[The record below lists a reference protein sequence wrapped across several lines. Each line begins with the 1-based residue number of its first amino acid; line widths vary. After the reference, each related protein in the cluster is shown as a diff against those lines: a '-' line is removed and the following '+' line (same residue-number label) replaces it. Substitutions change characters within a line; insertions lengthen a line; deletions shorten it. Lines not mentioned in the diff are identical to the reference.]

1 MISPKQIASTISRI
15 LTLLLPLLACLV
27 CLLLC
32 RRVRPYKASQQVLVV
47 TLLQLS
53 ALAV

>member
-1 MISPKQIASTISRI
+1 MISPKQIASTISRK
-15 LTLLLPLLACLV
+15 LMTLPLLACLV

-47 TLLQLS
+47 TLLHLS